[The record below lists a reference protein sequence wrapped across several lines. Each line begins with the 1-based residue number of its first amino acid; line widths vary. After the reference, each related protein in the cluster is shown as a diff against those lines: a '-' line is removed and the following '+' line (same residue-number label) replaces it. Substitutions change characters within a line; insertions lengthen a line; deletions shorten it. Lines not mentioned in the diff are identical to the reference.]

1 MKKYVLL
8 AVTALIGLAVASCEK
23 KEVEPDDALNIAG
36 TTITVGKDAATPAIS
51 FSASKAWT
59 AQSDSPWI
67 VLDKTSGEAGN
78 VTLNISV
85 SENDTWQERSGK
97 VTVAVGAVKTVFTI
111 VQGTT
116 TVMETSSVFNV
127 SYEDQDI
134 TVPIKTN
141 LQYTVTAAADSPWI
155 TIVSTRSEPQ
165 TGTIK
170 VHVAANS
177 GLAPRT
183 GSFTISAPNYSQT
196 YTVVQSASW
205 TPAES
210 AEGVYI
216 ANSQSIYDGE
226 TWSINLHQQYVVKL
240 ATESGD
246 QVTLVLNKKGEEKD
260 GVFAFFPTDKIPS
273 GTYEID
279 ATGKKVDNTFSI
291 MSAAGDEKYY
301 TGLAVDGREL
311 LIYDG
316 EIVVEEADGN
326 YTITAILVD
335 AAGIQHNYS
344 YQGAI
349 AFTNDFRGGHATV
362 NWKNTYSTHFTTK
375 ANGWYVD
382 FYHPRKNPDVK
393 SEVAYSSFS
402 FFSAAG
408 EVDLNDLPVGTYTFA
423 AAENDPE
430 LKYSNG
436 IQKADPGLLSDVSI
450 SVYNEAGK
458 TEYTQVTKDGTV
470 LTIAKNADGTKN
482 FKYSATVTPYYY
494 DADYNTV
501 YRDPV
506 QVSIDIDVPLGKATD
521 NQTHPSDDG
530 DDVFA
535 SLEGPAGTV
544 YIGYWYSKYIG
555 VMADDATVPKPAIP
569 DTDCNVF
576 SIGSN
581 SYFNGA
587 WSMMISIITEAGW
600 VYEKNYA
607 NRFCSTPVPDGTYT
621 FGTEAAIGA
630 LVPLRYNTASRCY
643 VQNTYTGT
651 TYYPVS
657 GSVTLKDGTIEVDL
671 VCKADAAKLEGR
683 PNSPASIHLTGGT
696 AFTCSY
702 LQDYSAVNR
711 VKALSINSPVPLD

>member
-8 AVTALIGLAVASCEK
+8 AVTALIGLAVASCQK

-59 AQSDSPWI
+59 AQSDSQWI
-67 VLDKTSGEAGN
+67 ALDKTSGEAGN

-177 GLAPRT
+177 GLGPRT

-210 AEGVYI
+210 AEGVYL

-375 ANGWYVD
+375 ANGWYVE
-382 FYHPRKNPDVK
+382 F
-393 SEVAYSSFS
+393 
-402 FFSAAG
+402 
-408 EVDLNDLPVGTYTFA
+408 
-423 AAENDPE
+423 
-430 LKYSNG
+430 
-436 IQKADPGLLSDVSI
+436 
-450 SVYNEAGK
+450 
-458 TEYTQVTKDGTV
+458 
-470 LTIAKNADGTKN
+470 
-482 FKYSATVTPYYY
+482 
-494 DADYNTV
+494 
-501 YRDPV
+501 
-506 QVSIDIDVPLGKATD
+506 
-521 NQTHPSDDG
+521 
-530 DDVFA
+530 
-535 SLEGPAGTV
+535 
-544 YIGYWYSKYIG
+544 
-555 VMADDATVPKPAIP
+555 
-569 DTDCNVF
+569 
-576 SIGSN
+576 
-581 SYFNGA
+581 
-587 WSMMISIITEAGW
+587 
-600 VYEKNYA
+600 
-607 NRFCSTPVPDGTYT
+607 
-621 FGTEAAIGA
+621 
-630 LVPLRYNTASRCY
+630 
-643 VQNTYTGT
+643 
-651 TYYPVS
+651 
-657 GSVTLKDGTIEVDL
+657 
-671 VCKADAAKLEGR
+671 
-683 PNSPASIHLTGGT
+683 
-696 AFTCSY
+696 
-702 LQDYSAVNR
+702 
-711 VKALSINSPVPLD
+711 